1 MRIIGLSATVSNVED
16 FSKWIES
23 VRGDTTLV
31 VSEKRPVPL
40 EQHVLVQADDHTEPE
55 LIDLYRRDKDGNQTD
70 KLNAQLVSRLD
81 QLDRKAAKRRGE
93 QRPDRRKGGKGG
105 KWNDH
110 SRRPERH
117 TPRRWAVI
125 DELNFLGILPGIY
138 FIFSRNGCDQ
148 PSNNA
153 STPDS
158 NSPPMTRC
166 VASAVSSM
174 RWSKANSVKRI

>member
-1 MRIIGLSATVSNVED
+1 MSRTSPNGLNRSVATPRWWCPKN
-16 FSKWIES
+16 
-23 VRGDTTLV
+23 G
-31 VSEKRPVPL
+31 PVPL

-138 FIFSRNGCDQ
+138 FIFSRQRMRSGRRTMHQ
-148 PSNNA
+148 RR
-153 STPDS
+153 
-158 NSPPMTRC
+158 TRTHH
-166 VASAVSSM
+166 
-174 RWSKANSVKRI
+174 R

>member
-70 KLNAQLVSRLD
+70 KLNAQLVSRSISSTARPRNVGESSAPTD
-81 QLDRKAAKRRGE
+81 ERAARAANGTTI
-93 QRPDRRKGGKGG
+93 PADP
-105 KWNDH
+105 NAI
-110 SRRPERH
+110 RH
-117 TPRRWAVI
+117 VVGP
-125 DELNFLGILPGIY
+125 
-138 FIFSRNGCDQ
+138 
-148 PSNNA
+148 
-153 STPDS
+153 
-158 NSPPMTRC
+158 
-166 VASAVSSM
+166 
-174 RWSKANSVKRI
+174 